1 MRANPVITRQPAAP
15 SAVCEASGTQVM
27 SVTATGYTLSYQWQE
42 NQGSGW
48 NNVVNGGV
56 YSGATT
62 GSLTLTSPALVM
74 NGYQYRVTVTG
85 GCGSPLTSS
94 VINITVNQRPI
105 GVSTPSSQTVC
116 SNVPITQIVLT
127 TSNGRCCNKLLMDK
141 R

>member
-1 MRANPVITRQPAAP
+1 MNGYQYRVTVTGGCGSPLTSSVVAIEVRANPVITTQPAAP
-15 SAVCEASGTQVM
+15 AAVCEGSGTQVM

-74 NGYQYRVTVTG
+74 NGYQYRV
-85 GCGSPLTSS
+85 
-94 VINITVNQRPI
+94 N
-105 GVSTPSSQTVC
+105 
-116 SNVPITQIVLT
+116 
-127 TSNGRCCNKLLMDK
+127 NGRLRIAVNK
-141 R
+141 